1 LYVGSDTDAFARIS
15 RLLNRLATVSLM
27 MKPASTETPG
37 QDAALLLHAY
47 FDGELDPANAVSVKQ
62 QVDADPRLAG
72 ELANI
77 SALQKVLRARFPR
90 EPIPAN
96 LQTRINA
103 ATGLHR
109 RLGRPTWAAMAASIL
124 LAVVLSSGST
134 WVALRA
140 PQADQT
146 ITEIVDG
153 HVRSLMSATPIDVA
167 SSERHIVKPWFN
179 GRLPQSPQV
188 LDLSSEGFPLIG
200 ARIDVIGA
208 VPVPTLVYGRRLHK
222 ISLTA
227 VPTSS
232 SLPDVMT
239 SRSVNGYNV
248 VSWSSGQ
255 ITYWAASDLNVRE
268 LEEFAKLFKSSPG

>member
-1 LYVGSDTDAFARIS
+1 
-15 RLLNRLATVSLM
+15 M
-27 MKPASTETPG
+27 MNPVSTETPG

-47 FDGELDPANAVSVKQ
+47 FDGELDLANALSVKQ
-62 QVDADPRLAG
+62 KIDADSKLSA

-90 EPIPAN
+90 EPIPTDLHA
-96 LQTRINA
+96 RITA

-124 LAVVLSSGST
+124 LAVALSSGST
-134 WVALRA
+134 WIALRA

-146 ITEIVDG
+146 VTEIVDG
-153 HVRSLMSATPIDVA
+153 HMRSLISQRPTDVV

-179 GRLPQSPQV
+179 GRIPQAPRV
-188 LDLSSEGFPLIG
+188 LDLSSEGFPLRG
-200 ARIDVIGA
+200 ARIDVIGS
-208 VPVPTLVYGRRLHK
+208 VPVPTLVYGRRLHI

-227 VPTSS
+227 VPTSN
-232 SLPDVMT
+232 SLPHLMT
-239 SRSVNGYNV
+239 TRSVNGYNV

-255 ITYWAASDLNVRE
+255 IAYWAASDLNASE
-268 LEEFAKLFKSSPG
+268 LEDFAKLFQSSPG

>member
-1 LYVGSDTDAFARIS
+1 
-15 RLLNRLATVSLM
+15 LLTGITTVTLM
-27 MKPASTETPG
+27 MKPPNTEPAA
-37 QDAALLLHAY
+37 QDSALLLHAY
-47 FDGELDPANAVSVKQ
+47 FDRELDPTNALSVKQ

-77 SALQKVLRARFPR
+77 SALQKALRARFPR
-90 EPIPAN
+90 EPIPVN

-109 RLGRPTWAAMAASIL
+109 SLGRPTWAAMAASIV

-179 GRLPQSPQV
+179 GRIPQSPRV
-188 LDLSSEGFPLIG
+188 LDLSSQGFPLIG
-200 ARIDVIGA
+200 ARIDVIGS

-232 SLPDVMT
+232 TLPDVMT
-239 SRSVNGYNV
+239 SRSANGYNV
-248 VSWSSGQ
+248 VSWNSGQ
-255 ITYWAASDLNVRE
+255 TTYWAASDLNVRE
-268 LEEFAKLFKSSPG
+268 LEEFAKLFQSSPG

>member
-1 LYVGSDTDAFARIS
+1 
-15 RLLNRLATVSLM
+15 

-47 FDGELDPANAVSVKQ
+47 FDGELDLANALAVKQ

-96 LQTRINA
+96 LHARIDA

-124 LAVVLSSGST
+124 LAVALSSGST

-188 LDLSSEGFPLIG
+188 LDLSSEGFPLKG
-200 ARIDVIGA
+200 ARIDVIGS
-208 VPVPTLVYGRRLHK
+208 VPVPTLVYGRRLHM

-227 VPTSS
+227 VPSSSS
-232 SLPDVMT
+232 SLPDVTT

-268 LEEFAKLFKSSPG
+268 LEDFAKLFQSSPG